1 MRQRSPVII
10 IAGVCIVA
18 MVIVGLVFA
27 LMRGQSSSINPGG
40 PGGPLVGV
48 GAEIEAAES
57 GGNLTVTVHNAA
69 YDPFVKVTV
78 SGISPTLSGLTMQSA
93 FIYNGSE
100 ISASNPL
107 TIGEESQAS
116 YSFTSDV
123 ATGVNYTVTVSVTLT
138 DGQVIDGTQVAII
151 QS

>member
-1 MRQRSPVII
+1 MI
-10 IAGVCIVA
+10 IASACIVA
-18 MVIVGLVFA
+18 IVIVGLMFA
-27 LMRGQSSSINPGG
+27 LVKGPSSSINAGV

-57 GGNLTVTVHNAA
+57 GGNLTVIVHNAA
-69 YDPFVKVTV
+69 YDPFVKVTM
-78 SGISPTLSGLTMQSA
+78 SGISPTLPGLTMQSP
-93 FIYNGSE
+93 FTYNGSE

-123 ATGVNYTVTVSVTLT
+123 VAGVNYTVTVSVTLT
-138 DGQVIDGTQVAII
+138 NGQVIDGTQVAIV